1 MPALETERLVI
12 RAFAMDDLE
21 AIHEILDL
29 DLGWTSPGRTG
40 ETAREERRAW
50 LQWSV
55 MNDVQLAALMQPPY
69 GDRAV
74 IRKEDGVLVGSCGF
88 VPELKPFGLL
98 PSFGGEEDPSSWLTI
113 PQVGLFYAFSTAYR
127 GRGYATEAARA
138 MAGYGFRVL
147 RLRRIVATTD
157 HDNEGSIGVMR
168 RLGMRIER
176 NPYPDPPWLQVCGVL
191 DNPDLRVESSPG

>member
-1 MPALETERLVI
+1 
-12 RAFAMDDLE
+12 
-21 AIHEILDL
+21 
-29 DLGWTSPGRTG
+29 
-40 ETAREERRAW
+40 
-50 LQWSV
+50 
-55 MNDVQLAALMQPPY
+55 
-69 GDRAV
+69 
-74 IRKEDGVLVGSCGF
+74 
-88 VPELKPFGLL
+88 
-98 PSFGGEEDPSSWLTI
+98 
-113 PQVGLFYAFSTAYR
+113 
-127 GRGYATEAARA
+127 